1 MLSYLFYVLFCPD
14 ERKVDLAQPE
24 FEGLWSHHKPYNVPT
39 ESNTVKLPGASKM
52 EKVNIGPLTKID
64 LDRAYHT

>member
-1 MLSYLFYVLFCPD
+1 MTTTFLSVD

-64 LDRAYHT
+64 HRFLHH